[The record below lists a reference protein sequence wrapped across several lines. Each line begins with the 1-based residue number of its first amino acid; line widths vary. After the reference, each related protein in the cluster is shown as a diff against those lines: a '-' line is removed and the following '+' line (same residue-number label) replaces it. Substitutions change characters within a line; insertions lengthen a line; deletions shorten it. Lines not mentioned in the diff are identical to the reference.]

1 MTLPLDVDAL
11 KVSADNGQLLLD
23 IPSLRLAAGGSL
35 GIRGPSGA
43 GKSILLYAL
52 SGLLERLEGSLC
64 WGNTNL
70 VGLSPARCAA
80 FRERHVGMIFQ
91 DFLLFEELDALSNA
105 GLSALFR
112 PRSERAAISARAA
125 EHLKRLGI
133 KDGSRKVASFSG
145 GERQRVAVAR
155 ALAVNPDIL
164 LADEPT
170 ASLHRSAAD
179 RLSQDLVA
187 LAQDAGTSL
196 IVVSH
201 DEHLLSSLDRV
212 LTIADG
218 CPDGEPVTPERSA
231 DDQATDNQAVDKK
244 SADHA

>member
-1 MTLPLDVDAL
+1 MTLPLSVQAL
-11 KVSADNGQLLLD
+11 QVRAESGQLLLD
-23 IPSLRLAAGGSL
+23 IPHLALEPGRSL

-43 GKSILLYAL
+43 GKSTLLYAL
-52 SGLLERLEGSLC
+52 SGLLDRLEGHIG
-64 WGNTNL
+64 WGDTNL
-70 VGLSPARCAA
+70 VELSQGRRAA

-91 DFLLFEELDALSNA
+91 DFLLFEELDALTNA

-112 PRSERAAISARAA
+112 PRRERAGIRARAA
-125 EHLKRLGI
+125 EHLQRLGI
-133 KDGSRKVASFSG
+133 QDGTRKVASFSG

-155 ALAVNPDIL
+155 ALAANPDIL

-179 RLSQDLVA
+179 ALSQDLVA
-187 LAQDAGTSL
+187 LARDAGTSL

-201 DEHLLSSLDRV
+201 DERLLACLDEV

-218 CPDGEPVTPERSA
+218 RPTDLTDA
-231 DDQATDNQAVDKK
+231 DNTDVDNRTI
-244 SADHA
+244 SHA